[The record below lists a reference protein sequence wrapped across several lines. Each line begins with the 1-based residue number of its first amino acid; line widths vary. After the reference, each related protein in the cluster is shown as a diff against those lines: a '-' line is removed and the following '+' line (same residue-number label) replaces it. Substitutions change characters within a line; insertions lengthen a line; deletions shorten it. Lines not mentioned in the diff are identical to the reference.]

1 MNGRAME
8 MEQLKNE
15 GREEGRKSFAII
27 LRGHPDDFQFLIDHA
42 KAVGLYV
49 VFTKTSSE
57 KLMIQEVPW

>member
-1 MNGRAME
+1 MSELR
-8 MEQLKNE
+8 NE
-15 GREEGRKSFAII
+15 GREGSRKSFAII

-57 KLMIQEVPW
+57 KLVVQEVPF